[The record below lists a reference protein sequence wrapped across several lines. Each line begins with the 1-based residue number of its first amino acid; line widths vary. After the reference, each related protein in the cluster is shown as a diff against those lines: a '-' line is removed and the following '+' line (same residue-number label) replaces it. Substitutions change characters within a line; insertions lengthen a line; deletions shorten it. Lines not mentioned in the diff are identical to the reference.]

1 MNHKA
6 TVNTKDNKGQTPLF
20 YASSAG
26 SIENLLE
33 LLHYDADVNIRSKLG
48 RTVLRYSRSHETI
61 LTLMKY
67 GAETTGSSFRKGDCR
82 W

>member
-6 TVNTKDNKGQTPLF
+6 TVDTKNNKGRTPLF

-26 SIENLLE
+26 SMENLLE
-33 LLHYDADVNIRSKLG
+33 LLYYDADVNIRSNFG

-61 LTLMKY
+61 LTLLKY

-82 W
+82 